1 MGSGIQRK
9 IRETNDAASA
19 VTNQLN
25 EIKTQLSGLANETNA
40 KFQKLAGWIDNTFQ
54 KKDEI
59 LDALITILGTE
70 AVFNQIKKAKIEKAE
85 ANSAAMKDALEKQLA
100 EGGVKVSEVVGE
112 LSIIVGSEVDKDG
125 NQIPP
130 ARAQVLFAQLTPELA
145 ALMLG
150 KKVGDVVETPVGSKF
165 TISELYDMVLP
176 DPANADVKANEVVS
190 TSDGSVN

>member
-1 MGSGIQRK
+1 
-9 IRETNDAASA
+9 
-19 VTNQLN
+19 
-25 EIKTQLSGLANETNA
+25 
-40 KFQKLAGWIDNTFQ
+40 
-54 KKDEI
+54 